1 MNSGNIVR
9 SDLTDKVNY
18 IQLPYLYVRDKI
30 ELNANLQEIGSITNP
45 VIVMADT
52 IDGFGSSN
60 VSDRI
65 YGDLYL
71 YSQSSASNLN
81 LSGLSAG
88 VQKWSGD
95 AVNKQDNRSGTSY
108 TGGNIYSLGTLNIT
122 GENGQSG
129 NNVFA
134 DTLNLIH

>member
-1 MNSGNIVR
+1 M
-9 SDLTDKVNY
+9 
-18 IQLPYLYVRDKI
+18 PYLYVRDKI
-30 ELNANLQEIGSITNP
+30 EFNANLQEIGSITNP

-88 VQKWSGD
+88 VQ
-95 AVNKQDNRSGTSY
+95 
-108 TGGNIYSLGTLNIT
+108 
-122 GENGQSG
+122 NGQEM
-129 NNVFA
+129 
-134 DTLNLIH
+134 LLINRITDLVLHIQAVIFIH